1 MKKPVQITHPPVSY
15 SALKTDQRDIDAYT
29 TFFKDVNEQAEL
41 FLIVNQQIMNE
52 YNINLVNID
61 DNPSAPNPPTPN
73 HTYFV

>member
-1 MKKPVQITHPPVSY
+1 MKKPVQITHPPVSS